1 MGCCIKCKEWVKNPF
16 SAFDANYAKKT
27 HSVNEPV
34 DLVLLMRST
43 NSNNFGG
50 NRPWYLKIDHLSQN
64 VILVNRFGAVL

>member
-1 MGCCIKCKEWVKNPF
+1 MLHQMQRMGKEPILCVCRKLC
-16 SAFDANYAKKT
+16 KKT
-27 HSVNEPV
+27 HSVNEPL

-64 VILVNRFGAVL
+64 VIFVNRFGAVL